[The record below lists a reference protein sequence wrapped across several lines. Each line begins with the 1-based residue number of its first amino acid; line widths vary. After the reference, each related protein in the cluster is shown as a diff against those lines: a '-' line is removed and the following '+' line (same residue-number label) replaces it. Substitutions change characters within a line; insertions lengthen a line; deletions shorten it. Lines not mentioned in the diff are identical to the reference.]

1 VPNDSERDNG
11 YANIVRVVANP
22 DRNPLTHFGKQVRK
36 ERLAHGWSLREFA
49 DRTGLAAPYWSQ
61 IENGRRPPTLKV
73 AQACDEAFPER
84 NGYFVEYYEES
95 RTWMPA
101 GFRDWTEHEEK
112 TATLRDW
119 SPTVVTGLLQT
130 ADYARSVLET
140 SLGGTEEIVRTRL
153 ATRMERQRR
162 LFARELRA
170 WFIIDEPSL
179 SRLAGSAEIMAEQ
192 MRRLLEVAS
201 RPNITVQ
208 VLPAVVHPAG
218 ASGFAITDTAAYAEH
233 VIAGYVYTEAETV
246 TRLDI
251 LFDTLRA
258 ECYRA
263 SESAAIIR
271 RAGERWT
278 GERVPTATP
287 TAGTA

>member
-1 VPNDSERDNG
+1 VT
-11 YANIVRVVANP
+11 ANA
-22 DRNPLTHFGKQVRK
+22 DKNPLTHFGRQVRK
-36 ERLAHGWSLREFA
+36 ERMAHGWSLREFA
-49 DRTGLAAPYWSQ
+49 NITDLAAPYWSQ

-73 AQACDEAFPER
+73 AQACDAAFPQR
-84 NGYFVEYYEES
+84 NGYFTEYYEES

-112 TATLRDW
+112 TSTLRDW

-140 SLGGTEEIVRTRL
+140 SLGADDEIITKRL
-153 ATRMERQRR
+153 TTRMERQRR

-179 SRLAGSAEIMAEQ
+179 SRLAGSPQVMAEQ
-192 MRRLLEVAS
+192 MSHLLDVADQ
-201 RPNITVQ
+201 PNITVQ
-208 VLPAVVHPAG
+208 VLPAVIHPAG
-218 ASGFAITDTAAYAEH
+218 AGGFVITDTAAYAEH

-246 TRLDI
+246 TRFDI
-251 LFDTLRA
+251 VFDTLRA
-258 ECYRA
+258 ECHRA

-271 RAGERWT
+271 RVGETWT
-278 GERVPTATP
+278 GEQVPTATP

>member
-1 VPNDSERDNG
+1 
-11 YANIVRVVANP
+11 
-22 DRNPLTHFGKQVRK
+22 
-36 ERLAHGWSLREFA
+36 
-49 DRTGLAAPYWSQ
+49 
-61 IENGRRPPTLKV
+61 LKV
-73 AQACDEAFPER
+73 AQACDAAFPQR
-84 NGYFVEYYEES
+84 NGYFTEYYEES

-112 TATLRDW
+112 TSTLRDW

-140 SLGGTEEIVRTRL
+140 SLGADDEIITKRL
-153 ATRMERQRR
+153 TTRMERQRR

-179 SRLAGSAEIMAEQ
+179 SRLGGSPQVMAEQ
-192 MRRLLEVAS
+192 MSHLLDVADQ
-201 RPNITVQ
+201 PNITVQ
-208 VLPAVVHPAG
+208 VLPAVIHPAG
-218 ASGFAITDTAAYAEH
+218 ASGFVITDTAAYAEH

-246 TRLDI
+246 TRFDI

-258 ECYRA
+258 ECHRA

-271 RAGERWT
+271 RAGETWT
-278 GERVPTATP
+278 GEQVPTATP

>member
-1 VPNDSERDNG
+1 MLVA
-11 YANIVRVVANP
+11 ANA
-22 DRNPLTHFGKQVRK
+22 DRNPLTHFGRQVRK
-36 ERLAHGWSLREFA
+36 ERLARGWSLREFA
-49 DRTGLAAPYWSQ
+49 NFTGLAAPYWSQ

-73 AQACDEAFPER
+73 AQACDTAFPER
-84 NGYFVEYYEES
+84 NGYFTEYYEES

-101 GFRDWTEHEEK
+101 GFRDWTEHEER

-130 ADYARSVLET
+130 AGYARSVLET
-140 SLGGTEEIVRTRL
+140 SLGADGEIITKRL

-179 SRLAGSAEIMAEQ
+179 TRLAGSAEIMAGQ
-192 MRRLLEVAS
+192 MRHLLEVAS

-218 ASGFAITDTAAYAEH
+218 ASGFVITDTAAYAEH
-233 VIAGYVYTEAETV
+233 VIAGYVYTEPETV
-246 TRLDI
+246 TRFDI

-258 ECYRA
+258 ECHRA

-271 RAGERWT
+271 RAGEAWT
-278 GERVPTATP
+278 GAQVPTATP